1 MTDEC
6 EPTSDN
12 APNEVVVSDDED
24 VVVERDIVDFWQFT
38 EYARLTIGEEEYKSD
53 PDFWAAQFQRD
64 YETIKERLEIERK
77 VISGDIVL
85 GDFEEDLTPHEFVW
99 EKVGGLRLL
108 SLDQLILECNQGIFR
123 EDRFYC
129 DKGRAWMKKVVK
141 TLDAYG
147 FPYVRKVE
155 VEKRLLLEVSK
166 NPMGVI

>member
-1 MTDEC
+1 M
-6 EPTSDN
+6 
-12 APNEVVVSDDED
+12 
-24 VVVERDIVDFWQFT
+24 
-38 EYARLTIGEEEYKSD
+38 
-53 PDFWAAQFQRD
+53 
-64 YETIKERLEIERK
+64 
-77 VISGDIVL
+77 

-166 NPMGVI
+166 NPMGVV